1 MRVTKRSG
9 RVEDVKFDNVT
20 NRISKLTEGL
30 SNSVDV
36 TKVAQQV
43 FSSIYDGI
51 NTHEIDTLSAEICIG
66 MITSDPDYEILATR
80 ITASNI
86 QKRAANNFHI
96 AMRKLHKA
104 GIVTHEVLE
113 VSSKVKDDI
122 KPERDY
128 DFGYFGL
135 KTLEKGYLQKIDGEI
150 IETPQYMYM
159 RVAIG
164 IHGHDTERVLE
175 TYDALSKGLFIHAT
189 PTLFNAG
196 TPRPQMSSCFV
207 AGTAVFTTN
216 RGPVPI
222 EEVCIGDNV
231 VTHTGS
237 IKPVLQT
244 HKNLLGDRTLFD
256 VKIYKTPGFQV
267 TGNHRFWSITKE
279 QLHWKDEPQWNSIEH
294 LRVGDWISIPK
305 TKLNTVYEI
314 LDMYELLKDENGTEH
329 WTYSFE
335 FDGTKMRRLTHF
347 TSEYRPNG
355 ITLKGEWFERYIK
368 VDEDFAW
375 FIGSWY
381 GDGCITYQRSSAKSK
396 RTPTHRGI
404 SFAQNPN
411 NTTFIEKIEKIG
423 CKYLGVH
430 ACISKSKKRNCL
442 SISFNNSAIGN
453 AFNILFGRWSSGK
466 FLWPNMYSWNRNM
479 VSAFIGGLVSTDGC
493 CTLRGNVTV
502 QLTNQPLIKSIFHL
516 SRSVGLDTSLTV
528 GSKPYKDRKQ
538 YIGRIQFPWIPEI
551 MKWVYKHY
559 DDNRLYKSERANTT
573 LEIDGKIFLRI
584 NAKTRV
590 KDNLPEFVYT
600 LGVKDDHSYTVQG
613 VIAENCFLIAN
624 KEDSIDG
631 IYDTVKE
638 CARISKW
645 AGGIGLHIHDVR
657 ANKSHIRGTN
667 GTSDGIIPMLR
678 VYNSTARYVNQAG
691 RRKGSIA
698 VYLEPWHADILD
710 FLEIRLN
717 QGDEEARCRDL
728 FSAMWIPDLFMKRVE
743 SGGNWSLFCPDQAKG
758 LSDVYGKEF
767 EDLYEKYEAEG
778 LARKVVPAS
787 EVWKAIIKSQ
797 SETGTPYMLYKDAC
811 NEKSNHKHVGTI
823 KSSNLCVAPETKILT
838 SKGQQIISELVDQDV
853 EVWNGDEFSNV
864 TIRQTGKNQKLLTVK
879 TSKGLELRCTPYHK
893 FWIVGHNEPIE
904 AQNLEKGMKI
914 IKHSL
919 PVINHNTENMKYA
932 YTHGLFC
939 ADGTTSSHGN
949 PKRCLF
955 KAKNNGFCMRHQKN
969 LKDYEE
975 DDDGT
980 CQANS
985 YSEQKFLDLYHVKK
999 KLMKFIDYDY
1009 ASNNDACNKIRLRLP
1024 KDIDEKYTVPTECS
1038 LESKLEWFAGL
1049 IDGDGCVTKHQGG
1062 RGISIQIGSIHY
1074 NFLNDVLLML
1084 QTIGVNSRIN
1094 LSRNESIKELP
1105 GGSYTCKKLWRLLIP
1120 SGGVELLK
1128 TLGLNT
1134 RRVNINTENL
1144 PNRQALHFDKI
1155 VSVEDLGETSD
1166 TFCFNE
1172 PLKHRGIFNGILTGN
1187 CTEILEYTDKDETAV
1202 CNLASIALPKYV
1214 DVEKKEFNHEELHRV
1229 TKMVTRNLNKVID
1242 KNFYPTE
1249 NGERSNMRHR
1259 PIGIGV
1265 QGLADVFI
1273 MLRMS
1278 FGSEESRKLNRD
1290 IFETIYHASLESS
1303 CELAEMYGTY
1313 ETFKG
1318 SPFSQGIL
1326 QFDMWDRD
1334 PKFSGRYDWN
1344 AMRELVKKGTRNS
1357 LLLAPMPTAST
1368 SQILG
1373 NNECFEPYT
1382 TNIYLRRTLA
1392 GEFVVVNKHLVN
1404 DLKERGLWSKEMK
1417 DLMVKANGSVQNII
1431 DIPDDLK
1438 ELYKTVWE
1446 MSQKTIIDMAA
1457 DRGVYIDQSQ
1467 SMNLFVES
1475 PTLSKLSS
1483 MHMYA
1488 WKTGLK
1494 TGMYYLRSKAKAR
1507 PIQFSLE
1514 AECAMCSA

>member
-30 SNSVDV
+30 SETVDV
-36 TKVAQQV
+36 TKIAQQV

-51 NTHEIDTLSAEICIG
+51 KTPEIDTLSAEICIG

-113 VSSKVKDDI
+113 VSSKVKDEI
-122 KPERDY
+122 KPERDFE
-128 DFGYFGL
+128 FGYFGL
-135 KTLEKGYLQKIDGEI
+135 KTLEKGYLQKIDGEV
-150 IETPQYMYM
+150 IETPQYLYM

-164 IHGHDTERVLE
+164 IHGHDIDHVLE

-196 TPRPQMSSCFV
+196 TPRPQMSSCF
-207 AGTAVFTTN
+207 
-216 RGPVPI
+216 
-222 EEVCIGDNV
+222 
-231 VTHTGS
+231 
-237 IKPVLQT
+237 
-244 HKNLLGDRTLFD
+244 
-256 VKIYKTPGFQV
+256 
-267 TGNHRFWSITKE
+267 
-279 QLHWKDEPQWNSIEH
+279 
-294 LRVGDWISIPK
+294 
-305 TKLNTVYEI
+305 
-314 LDMYELLKDENGTEH
+314 
-329 WTYSFE
+329 
-335 FDGTKMRRLTHF
+335 
-347 TSEYRPNG
+347 
-355 ITLKGEWFERYIK
+355 
-368 VDEDFAW
+368 
-375 FIGSWY
+375 
-381 GDGCITYQRSSAKSK
+381 
-396 RTPTHRGI
+396 
-404 SFAQNPN
+404 
-411 NTTFIEKIEKIG
+411 
-423 CKYLGVH
+423 
-430 ACISKSKKRNCL
+430 
-442 SISFNNSAIGN
+442 
-453 AFNILFGRWSSGK
+453 
-466 FLWPNMYSWNRNM
+466 
-479 VSAFIGGLVSTDGC
+479 
-493 CTLRGNVTV
+493 
-502 QLTNQPLIKSIFHL
+502 
-516 SRSVGLDTSLTV
+516 
-528 GSKPYKDRKQ
+528 
-538 YIGRIQFPWIPEI
+538 
-551 MKWVYKHY
+551 
-559 DDNRLYKSERANTT
+559 
-573 LEIDGKIFLRI
+573 
-584 NAKTRV
+584 
-590 KDNLPEFVYT
+590 
-600 LGVKDDHSYTVQG
+600 
-613 VIAENCFLIAN
+613 LIAN

-645 AGGIGLHIHDVR
+645 AGGIGLHVHDVR

-743 SGGNWSLFCPDQAKG
+743 SDGNWSLFCPDQAKG

-767 EDLYEKYEAEG
+767 EELYEKYESEG
-778 LARKVVPAS
+778 IASKVVPAS
-787 EVWKAIIKSQ
+787 EIWKAIIKSQ

-811 NEKSNHKHVGTI
+811 NEKSNHKHIGTI
-823 KSSNLCVAPETKILT
+823 KSSNL
-838 SKGQQIISELVDQDV
+838 
-853 EVWNGDEFSNV
+853 
-864 TIRQTGKNQKLLTVK
+864 
-879 TSKGLELRCTPYHK
+879 
-893 FWIVGHNEPIE
+893 
-904 AQNLEKGMKI
+904 
-914 IKHSL
+914 
-919 PVINHNTENMKYA
+919 
-932 YTHGLFC
+932 
-939 ADGTTSSHGN
+939 
-949 PKRCLF
+949 
-955 KAKNNGFCMRHQKN
+955 
-969 LKDYEE
+969 
-975 DDDGT
+975 
-980 CQANS
+980 
-985 YSEQKFLDLYHVKK
+985 
-999 KLMKFIDYDY
+999 
-1009 ASNNDACNKIRLRLP
+1009 
-1024 KDIDEKYTVPTECS
+1024 
-1038 LESKLEWFAGL
+1038 
-1049 IDGDGCVTKHQGG
+1049 
-1062 RGISIQIGSIHY
+1062 
-1074 NFLNDVLLML
+1074 
-1084 QTIGVNSRIN
+1084 
-1094 LSRNESIKELP
+1094 
-1105 GGSYTCKKLWRLLIP
+1105 
-1120 SGGVELLK
+1120 
-1128 TLGLNT
+1128 
-1134 RRVNINTENL
+1134 
-1144 PNRQALHFDKI
+1144 
-1155 VSVEDLGETSD
+1155 
-1166 TFCFNE
+1166 
-1172 PLKHRGIFNGILTGN
+1172 

-1249 NGERSNMRHR
+1249 NGKRSNMRHR

-1273 MLRMS
+1273 MLRMT
-1278 FGSEESRKLNRD
+1278 FGSEESRKLNID

-1303 CELAEMYGTY
+1303 CELAEMYGPY

-1318 SPFSQGIL
+1318 SPFSKGIL

-1334 PKFSGRYDWN
+1334 PKFSGRYDWE
-1344 AMRELVKKGTRNS
+1344 AMRKLVKKGTINS

-1404 DLKERGLWSKEMK
+1404 DLKNIGIWSKEMK

-1431 DIPDDLK
+1431 DIPQNLK
-1438 ELYKTVWE
+1438 DLYKTVWE

-1475 PTLSKLSS
+1475 PTISKLSS

-1494 TGMYYLRSKAKAR
+1494 TGMYYLRSKAKSR

-1514 AECAMCSA
+1514 AECSMCSA

>member
-30 SNSVDV
+30 SETVDV
-36 TKVAQQV
+36 TKIAQQV

-51 NTHEIDTLSAEICIG
+51 KTPEIDTLSAEICIG

-122 KPERDY
+122 KTERDFE
-128 DFGYFGL
+128 FGYFGL

-150 IETPQYMYM
+150 IETPQYLYM

-164 IHGHDTERVLE
+164 IHGHDIDHVLE

-196 TPRPQMSSCFV
+196 TPRPQMSSCF
-207 AGTAVFTTN
+207 
-216 RGPVPI
+216 
-222 EEVCIGDNV
+222 
-231 VTHTGS
+231 
-237 IKPVLQT
+237 
-244 HKNLLGDRTLFD
+244 
-256 VKIYKTPGFQV
+256 
-267 TGNHRFWSITKE
+267 
-279 QLHWKDEPQWNSIEH
+279 
-294 LRVGDWISIPK
+294 
-305 TKLNTVYEI
+305 
-314 LDMYELLKDENGTEH
+314 
-329 WTYSFE
+329 
-335 FDGTKMRRLTHF
+335 
-347 TSEYRPNG
+347 
-355 ITLKGEWFERYIK
+355 
-368 VDEDFAW
+368 
-375 FIGSWY
+375 
-381 GDGCITYQRSSAKSK
+381 
-396 RTPTHRGI
+396 
-404 SFAQNPN
+404 
-411 NTTFIEKIEKIG
+411 
-423 CKYLGVH
+423 
-430 ACISKSKKRNCL
+430 
-442 SISFNNSAIGN
+442 
-453 AFNILFGRWSSGK
+453 
-466 FLWPNMYSWNRNM
+466 
-479 VSAFIGGLVSTDGC
+479 
-493 CTLRGNVTV
+493 
-502 QLTNQPLIKSIFHL
+502 
-516 SRSVGLDTSLTV
+516 
-528 GSKPYKDRKQ
+528 
-538 YIGRIQFPWIPEI
+538 
-551 MKWVYKHY
+551 
-559 DDNRLYKSERANTT
+559 
-573 LEIDGKIFLRI
+573 
-584 NAKTRV
+584 
-590 KDNLPEFVYT
+590 
-600 LGVKDDHSYTVQG
+600 
-613 VIAENCFLIAN
+613 LIAN

-645 AGGIGLHIHDVR
+645 AGGIGLHVHDVR

-678 VYNSTARYVNQAG
+678 VYNTTARYVNQAG

-743 SGGNWSLFCPDQAKG
+743 SDGNWSLFCPDTARG

-778 LARKVVPAS
+778 LATKVVPAS
-787 EVWKAIIKSQ
+787 EIWKAIIKSQ

-811 NEKSNHKHVGTI
+811 NEKSNHKHLGTI
-823 KSSNLCVAPETKILT
+823 KSSNLC
-838 SKGQQIISELVDQDV
+838 
-853 EVWNGDEFSNV
+853 
-864 TIRQTGKNQKLLTVK
+864 
-879 TSKGLELRCTPYHK
+879 
-893 FWIVGHNEPIE
+893 
-904 AQNLEKGMKI
+904 
-914 IKHSL
+914 
-919 PVINHNTENMKYA
+919 
-932 YTHGLFC
+932 
-939 ADGTTSSHGN
+939 
-949 PKRCLF
+949 
-955 KAKNNGFCMRHQKN
+955 
-969 LKDYEE
+969 
-975 DDDGT
+975 
-980 CQANS
+980 
-985 YSEQKFLDLYHVKK
+985 
-999 KLMKFIDYDY
+999 
-1009 ASNNDACNKIRLRLP
+1009 
-1024 KDIDEKYTVPTECS
+1024 
-1038 LESKLEWFAGL
+1038 
-1049 IDGDGCVTKHQGG
+1049 
-1062 RGISIQIGSIHY
+1062 
-1074 NFLNDVLLML
+1074 
-1084 QTIGVNSRIN
+1084 
-1094 LSRNESIKELP
+1094 
-1105 GGSYTCKKLWRLLIP
+1105 
-1120 SGGVELLK
+1120 
-1128 TLGLNT
+1128 
-1134 RRVNINTENL
+1134 
-1144 PNRQALHFDKI
+1144 
-1155 VSVEDLGETSD
+1155 
-1166 TFCFNE
+1166 
-1172 PLKHRGIFNGILTGN
+1172 
-1187 CTEILEYTDKDETAV
+1187 TEILEFTDKDETAV

-1229 TKMVTRNLNKVID
+1229 TKMITRNLNKVID

-1249 NGERSNMRHR
+1249 NGKRSNMRHR

-1273 MLRMS
+1273 MLRMT

-1290 IFETIYHASLESS
+1290 IFETIYHAALESS
-1303 CELAEMYGTY
+1303 CELAEMYGPY

-1318 SPFSQGIL
+1318 SPFSKGIL

-1344 AMRELVKKGTRNS
+1344 AMRELVKKGTMNS

-1457 DRGVYIDQSQ
+1457 DRAVYIDQSQ

-1475 PTLSKLSS
+1475 PTVSKLSS

-1494 TGMYYLRSKAKAR
+1494 TGMYYLRSKAKSR

-1514 AECAMCSA
+1514 AECSMCSA

>member
-30 SNSVDV
+30 SETVDV
-36 TKVAQQV
+36 TKIAQQV

-51 NTHEIDTLSAEICIG
+51 KTPEIDTLSAEICIG

-122 KPERDY
+122 KPERDFE
-128 DFGYFGL
+128 FGYFGL

-164 IHGHDTERVLE
+164 IHGHDIDHVLE
-175 TYDALSKGLFIHAT
+175 TYEALSKGLFIHAT

-196 TPRPQMSSCFV
+196 TPRPQMSS
-207 AGTAVFTTN
+207 
-216 RGPVPI
+216 
-222 EEVCIGDNV
+222 
-231 VTHTGS
+231 
-237 IKPVLQT
+237 
-244 HKNLLGDRTLFD
+244 
-256 VKIYKTPGFQV
+256 
-267 TGNHRFWSITKE
+267 
-279 QLHWKDEPQWNSIEH
+279 
-294 LRVGDWISIPK
+294 
-305 TKLNTVYEI
+305 
-314 LDMYELLKDENGTEH
+314 
-329 WTYSFE
+329 
-335 FDGTKMRRLTHF
+335 
-347 TSEYRPNG
+347 
-355 ITLKGEWFERYIK
+355 
-368 VDEDFAW
+368 
-375 FIGSWY
+375 
-381 GDGCITYQRSSAKSK
+381 
-396 RTPTHRGI
+396 
-404 SFAQNPN
+404 
-411 NTTFIEKIEKIG
+411 
-423 CKYLGVH
+423 
-430 ACISKSKKRNCL
+430 
-442 SISFNNSAIGN
+442 
-453 AFNILFGRWSSGK
+453 
-466 FLWPNMYSWNRNM
+466 
-479 VSAFIGGLVSTDGC
+479 
-493 CTLRGNVTV
+493 
-502 QLTNQPLIKSIFHL
+502 
-516 SRSVGLDTSLTV
+516 
-528 GSKPYKDRKQ
+528 
-538 YIGRIQFPWIPEI
+538 
-551 MKWVYKHY
+551 
-559 DDNRLYKSERANTT
+559 
-573 LEIDGKIFLRI
+573 
-584 NAKTRV
+584 
-590 KDNLPEFVYT
+590 
-600 LGVKDDHSYTVQG
+600 
-613 VIAENCFLIAN
+613 CFLIAN

-645 AGGIGLHIHDVR
+645 AGGIGLHVHDVR

-678 VYNSTARYVNQAG
+678 VYNTTARYVNQAG

-743 SGGNWSLFCPDQAKG
+743 SDGNWSLFCPDVARG

-767 EDLYEKYEAEG
+767 EELYEKYEADG
-778 LARKVVPAS
+778 LASKVVPAS

-811 NEKSNHKHVGTI
+811 NEKSNHKHLGTI
-823 KSSNLCVAPETKILT
+823 KSSNLC
-838 SKGQQIISELVDQDV
+838 
-853 EVWNGDEFSNV
+853 
-864 TIRQTGKNQKLLTVK
+864 
-879 TSKGLELRCTPYHK
+879 
-893 FWIVGHNEPIE
+893 
-904 AQNLEKGMKI
+904 
-914 IKHSL
+914 
-919 PVINHNTENMKYA
+919 
-932 YTHGLFC
+932 
-939 ADGTTSSHGN
+939 
-949 PKRCLF
+949 
-955 KAKNNGFCMRHQKN
+955 
-969 LKDYEE
+969 
-975 DDDGT
+975 
-980 CQANS
+980 
-985 YSEQKFLDLYHVKK
+985 
-999 KLMKFIDYDY
+999 
-1009 ASNNDACNKIRLRLP
+1009 
-1024 KDIDEKYTVPTECS
+1024 
-1038 LESKLEWFAGL
+1038 
-1049 IDGDGCVTKHQGG
+1049 
-1062 RGISIQIGSIHY
+1062 
-1074 NFLNDVLLML
+1074 
-1084 QTIGVNSRIN
+1084 
-1094 LSRNESIKELP
+1094 
-1105 GGSYTCKKLWRLLIP
+1105 
-1120 SGGVELLK
+1120 
-1128 TLGLNT
+1128 
-1134 RRVNINTENL
+1134 
-1144 PNRQALHFDKI
+1144 
-1155 VSVEDLGETSD
+1155 
-1166 TFCFNE
+1166 
-1172 PLKHRGIFNGILTGN
+1172 
-1187 CTEILEYTDKDETAV
+1187 TEIIEYTDKDETAV

-1249 NGERSNMRHR
+1249 NGKRSNMRHR

-1273 MLRMS
+1273 MLRMT
-1278 FGSEESRKLNRD
+1278 FGSEESRKLNID

-1303 CELAEMYGTY
+1303 CELAEMYGPY
-1313 ETFKG
+1313 ESFKG
-1318 SPFSQGIL
+1318 SPFSKGIL

-1344 AMRELVKKGTRNS
+1344 AMRELVKKGTMNS

-1475 PTLSKLSS
+1475 PTISKLSS

-1494 TGMYYLRSKAKAR
+1494 TGMYYLRSKAKSR

-1514 AECAMCSA
+1514 AECSMCSA